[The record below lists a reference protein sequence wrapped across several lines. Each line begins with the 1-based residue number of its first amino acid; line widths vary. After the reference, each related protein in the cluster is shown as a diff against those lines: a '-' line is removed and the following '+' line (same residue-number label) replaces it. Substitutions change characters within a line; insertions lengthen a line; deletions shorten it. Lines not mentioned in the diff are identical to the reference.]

1 MVTLVPQLDDITL
14 DLEKERNMVS
24 TLEKK
29 QRKFDNQLSEERAE
43 KERLTAE
50 RDQREA
56 EAREKETKVCEPP
69 LSPLSS
75 SLKTIVISKYSWY

>member
-69 LSPLSS
+69 LLPLPP
-75 SLKTIVISKYSWY
+75 LKSIVISKYSWY